1 MITKFRKNQK
11 GSVAILVAIMLPVM
25 IGFLGLALDVANLV
39 VVRTEMQNAVDAA
52 VCAGCLQLSMPIPT
66 GQALAKTEANSI
78 LTSNNFSSANAA
90 LTFIQDTVRNPGNA
104 PEINCNLANAVSTY
118 FMQVLGI
125 ATVNLSAYAE
135 AILESKV
142 QDYPGGPF
150 NYTIFSN
157 TNLTI
162 NGTEKITGS
171 VHSNGLLNL
180 NGILSVTQKAE
191 GYTGVTINGDN
202 DLGSVGAGALSEINA
217 NGSNTIGSKYAGV
230 TDIAMPNYT
239 RQILATIPS
248 TNQYSSNKTFNG
260 ANISIDGGIYV
271 NGNVTINGEING
283 SGPILATG
291 NITVNGVSTIS
302 GSNQIFLYSSG
313 GTITING
320 NNGFGSGTTS
330 VICYAP
336 SSNGSIIINGANVL
350 NGDVIGNS
358 ITINGGDDI
367 DGMLNNNVYPIT
379 SVDLGYHAKLID

>member
-66 GQALAKTEANSI
+66 GQAQGKTEANSI
-78 LTSNNFSSANAA
+78 LTSNNFSSANAT

-180 NGILSVTQKAE
+180 NGILSITQKAE

-239 RQILATIPS
+239 QQILATIPS
-248 TNQYSSNKTFNG
+248 TNQYSSNQTFNG

-350 NGDVIGNS
+350 NGDVIGHS
-358 ITINGGDDI
+358 ITINGGNDI

>member
-66 GQALAKTEANSI
+66 GQAQAKTEANSI
-78 LTSNNFSSANAA
+78 LTSNNFSSANAT

-180 NGILSVTQKAE
+180 NGILSITQKAE

-239 RQILATIPS
+239 QQILATIPS
-248 TNQYSSNKTFNG
+248 TNQYSSNQTFNG

-350 NGDVIGNS
+350 NGDVIGHS
-358 ITINGGDDI
+358 ITINGGNDI